1 MLDLQGI
8 TKTYGDFT
16 ALEDVS
22 LTVPAG
28 KVFGLLGPNGAG
40 KTSLI
45 RIITRITGPDA
56 GQVLFEGRP
65 MRQED
70 VLQLGY
76 LPEERGLYKR
86 MKVLDHLV
94 FFGSLKG
101 LSRGEARR
109 RGQAWLD
116 RLGLADRAQG
126 KVEDLSKGMQQKIQ
140 FAGTL
145 LHEPEL
151 ILLDEPFSGLDPI
164 NAEALKD
171 IMLELKRAGRTV
183 IFSTHMMDQAEK
195 LCDEIALINKGQ
207 LVLSGAL
214 SALRASF
221 GRSNLRVRF
230 VGDAGVLRGDARV
243 VSFQE
248 TEPGLAELRLADGHA
263 PGEVL
268 REWSARLDID
278 HFEVIVPSLH
288 NIFIQT
294 VTAPAA
300 AAEGGAA

>member
-1 MLDLQGI
+1 MIELQGV
-8 TKTYGDFT
+8 TKRYDRTVAVDGIDYRFQPGK
-16 ALEDVS
+16 
-22 LTVPAG
+22 LTG
-28 KVFGLLGPNGAG
+28 FLGPNGAG
-40 KTSLI
+40 KSTTI
-45 RIITRITGPDA
+45 RMIMNIIAPDSGRITA
-56 GQVLFEGRP
+56 GGEPLT
-65 MRQED
+65 ED
-70 VLQLGY
+70 FRNRLGY
-76 LPEERGLYKR
+76 LPEERGLYKK